1 MLTHEFQGASY
12 VILQTSCSKMYAFPR
27 LRSFFSR
34 QAHSLTV
41 PGPISLADKVLVGF
55 PLKEIQAEDLVKLT
69 FLCCS
74 EDKCFADPR
83 SAAPTLKFTFFPYPS
98 VEKGSDSE

>member
-1 MLTHEFQGASY
+1 
-12 VILQTSCSKMYAFPR
+12 MYAFPS

-41 PGPISLADKVLVGF
+41 PRPISLADKVLVGF
-55 PLKEIQAEDLVKLT
+55 PVKKIQAVDLVKLT

-74 EDKCFADPR
+74 EDKCLADPR
-83 SAAPTLKFTFFPYPS
+83 SAALTVKFPFFPYPS
-98 VEKGSDSE
+98 VKRGRDSE